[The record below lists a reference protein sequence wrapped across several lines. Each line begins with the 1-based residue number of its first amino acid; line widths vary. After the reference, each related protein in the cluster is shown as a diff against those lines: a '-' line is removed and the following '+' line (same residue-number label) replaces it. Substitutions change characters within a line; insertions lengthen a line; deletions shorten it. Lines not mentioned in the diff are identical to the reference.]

1 MGHAHS
7 VYDTDSHFKVNATT
21 RTITDVSN
29 SKTSIVQYDHDSER
43 FTFEIPRYIEGHDM
57 LLCNVVE
64 VHWQNGAA
72 KGKYICGD
80 FQVSPEDDNVVICS
94 WLISSKATQYTGA
107 LKFLL
112 RFACVTETDPD
123 YVWNTAVYSK
133 ISVLQGLFNGDA
145 EAEEGDDGGEVKL
158 TAPVIRLVVTETETL
173 ATPEI
178 WLDQSTTALLGSA
191 VLGVMVLGDGE
202 TA

>member
-21 RTITDVSN
+21 RAITDVSN
-29 SKTSIVQYDHDSER
+29 SKTSLVQYDHDSER

-64 VHWQNGAA
+64 VHWQNGSA
-72 KGKYICGD
+72 KGRYAVGD

-123 YVWNTAVYSK
+123 YVWNTAIYSK
-133 ISVLQGLFNGDA
+133 ISVLQGFSNDDEDA
-145 EAEEGDDGGEVKL
+145 EDGDDGGGDD
-158 TAPVIRLVVTETETL
+158 P
-173 ATPEI
+173 ATTSI
-178 WLDQSTTALLGSA
+178 LGVA
-191 VLGVMVLGDGE
+191 VLGSMVLGQ
-202 TA
+202 